1 MKHCLSNG
9 AGIVSHTHPPSRVS
23 EILCQSLFFHIVG
36 DDNLSHCAWLA
47 LSWSIVFAY
56 VFSLIVTL
64 RVHVFEPIPLASGQ
78 KRKTKTCMVI
88 RFVVSCFMFQDGH
101 LAWRRTSDVRDSTLV
116 YNVCVC
122 IYIYL
127 CILILIYTHI
137 FLNHIYIYYIYIYI
151 STYKYLHIQVNV
163 YIRESY
169 LYK

>member
-1 MKHCLSNG
+1 MPIWMKC
-9 AGIVSHTHPPSRVS
+9 
-23 EILCQSLFFHIVG
+23 G
-36 DDNLSHCAWLA
+36 DGNLSHCAWLA

-101 LAWRRTSDVRDSTLV
+101 LAWRRTSDVRDSTRV
-116 YNVCVC
+116 YNVCV
-122 IYIYL
+122 
-127 CILILIYTHI
+127 
-137 FLNHIYIYYIYIYI
+137 YIYIFIYLFFMYI
-151 STYKYLHIQVNV
+151 YTYFLKPYIYICIHIQVHV

-169 LYK
+169 LTNDTVYMSIQLNARLSLQNFLQRWLCQTC